1 MNERRTCD
9 THDMRP
15 MPSMRATVCR
25 RCGYYEPQPGD
36 NDGPPMVSVALR
48 RITLG
53 LAALTIALT
62 VTGFLM
68 WR

>member
-9 THDMRP
+9 NHDMRP

-36 NDGPPMVSVALR
+36 QDGPPMVSADLR
-48 RITLG
+48 RLTV
-53 LAALTIALT
+53 AAVALTIAM
-62 VTGFLM
+62 GAFLIF
-68 WR
+68 